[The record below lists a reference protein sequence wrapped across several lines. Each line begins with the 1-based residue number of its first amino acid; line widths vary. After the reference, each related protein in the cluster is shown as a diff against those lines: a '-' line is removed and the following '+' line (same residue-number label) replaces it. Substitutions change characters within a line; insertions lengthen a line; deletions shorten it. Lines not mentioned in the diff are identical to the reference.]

1 MKLQEIFRKCDF
13 DRMFEYIIKFH
24 PKSEG
29 SRFAYLVA
37 YELLCDMEAEEGREY
52 DIVPNPYA
60 KKSKEPASEITVW
73 CSDLEG
79 CNWQKALGAEMNFCP
94 EAEKVPLDMIAGIC
108 LWHITFYGFNPDEE
122 EEFFNNM
129 GDEESSE
136 DGPAYMV
143 DILSEETKALRP
155 DLVEL
160 GHKEYEKQ
168 YRIYRKSYMKELTDL
183 ADQGDM
189 FGQFFLAEEY
199 RRGVHGKYINL
210 KKAFPLY
217 QVSAEQGFYRA
228 QVMLAFCYQYG
239 IGTDVDLDMARIVFK
254 LAGKSRKGHGKP
266 EEHLAMLEVN
276 EENYDEALHW
286 FEEAQRKGNQTVKSY
301 IWYLEKKKFKE
312 KIIW

>member
-1 MKLQEIFRKCDF
+1 MKLQKIFRKCDF
-13 DRMFEYIIKFH
+13 DRMFEYIVKFH
-24 PKSEG
+24 PQSEG

-37 YELLCDMEAEEGREY
+37 YELLCDKKAEEGGEY

-60 KKSKEPASEITVW
+60 KKSKGPASEITVW
-73 CSDLEG
+73 CSDLG
-79 CNWQKALGAEMNFCP
+79 P

-136 DGPAYMV
+136 DDPAYMV

-217 QVSAEQGFYRA
+217 QASAELGFYRA

-266 EEHLAMLEVN
+266 EEYLAMLEVN

-301 IWYLEKKKFKE
+301 IWYLEKKKLK
-312 KIIW
+312 KR